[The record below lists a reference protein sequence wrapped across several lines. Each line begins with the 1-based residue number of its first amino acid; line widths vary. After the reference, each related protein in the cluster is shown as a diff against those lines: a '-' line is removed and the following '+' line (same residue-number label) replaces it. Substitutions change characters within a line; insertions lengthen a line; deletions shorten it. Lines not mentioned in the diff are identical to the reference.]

1 MGQEAQ
7 KEEVKRLS
15 NRHLAKLL
23 DKLDEIKTNSVT
35 KDLIKRQI
43 YLLSKDIQEQV
54 ILAGGKNEWLDKI
67 K

>member
-1 MGQEAQ
+1 MVLEAQ

-23 DKLDEIKTNSVT
+23 DKLDEIKTNSVI

-54 ILAGGKNEWLDKI
+54 ILAGGKNEWLDKT